1 MEDVSQ
7 IWQQESTKE
16 YFINE
21 CFHRL
26 SPKLKSFLDAI
37 DGYKESQIVSF
48 AFKLMEM
55 IQIDYKSKAD
65 TEPIGIPYVQ
75 VAELE

>member
-1 MEDVSQ
+1 M
-7 IWQQESTKE
+7 
-16 YFINE
+16 E

-26 SPKLKSFLDAI
+26 SPRLKSFLDAI

-55 IQIDYKSKAD
+55 IQIDYNSKA
-65 TEPIGIPYVQ
+65 EIGPIGIPYTQ
-75 VAELE
+75 VSALEQCIKSIKRYKEPMK